1 MDELSK
7 EKKMDEHESSERIA
21 DVFADFHCYFNKEQ
35 DLKEEIRSTVRDL
48 EQTAREIHAVL
59 QQVHQ
64 RDGSKNVADI
74 CKCTEPYF
82 ETARKQFQELSSKV
96 PENQYYRFHDHWK
109 YALQKL
115 SFLSALIT
123 YLKTEKLVSREE
135 TATMLG
141 VKLKQGEGF
150 HMDLDDY
157 LIGLLQMASELSR
170 LAVNSVTAGDF
181 NRPMK
186 IAKFVAELDTGFRL
200 LNLKNDALR
209 KRFDGLKYDLKKVE
223 EVVYDL
229 SIRGLKPK
237 EGI

>member
-1 MDELSK
+1 MD
-7 EKKMDEHESSERIA
+7 DHESAERIA
-21 DVFADFHCYFNKEQ
+21 NVFADFQSYFNKEQ
-35 DLKEEIRSTVRDL
+35 DLREEIRSSVRDL
-48 EQTAREIHAVL
+48 EQTAREIHAIL

-64 RDGSKNVADI
+64 RDGSKNVANI
-74 CKCTEPYF
+74 CKSTDPYF

-96 PENQYYRFHDHWK
+96 AENQYYRFHDHWK
-109 YALQKL
+109 FALQKL
-115 SFLSALIT
+115 SFLSALVT
-123 YLKTEKLVSREE
+123 YLRTEKLVTREE
-135 TATMLG
+135 TAGMMG
-141 VKLKQGEGF
+141 VKLKQEEGF

-181 NRPMK
+181 NRPMR
-186 IAKFVAELDTGFRL
+186 IANFVAELDAGFRL

-229 SIRGLKPK
+229 SIRGLKPD
-237 EGI
+237 EGT

>member
-1 MDELSK
+1 MDA
-7 EKKMDEHESSERIA
+7 HETAERIA
-21 DVFADFHCYFNKEQ
+21 EVFADFQSYFSKEQ
-35 DLKEEIRSTVRDL
+35 DLREEIRSTVREL
-48 EQTAREIHAVL
+48 EQTAREIHAIL
-59 QQVHQ
+59 QKVHQ
-64 RDGSKNVADI
+64 KDGSENAVNV
-74 CKCTEPYF
+74 CKSTESHF
-82 ETARKQFQELSSKV
+82 ETARKQFQELSAKI
-96 PENQYYRFHDHWK
+96 PENQYYRFNDHWK

-115 SFLSALIT
+115 SFLSALVT

-135 TATMLG
+135 TAAMIG
-141 VKLKQGEGF
+141 VKLQQAEGF

-181 NRPMK
+181 HRPLR
-186 IAKFVAELDTGFRL
+186 IAKFVAELDAGFRL

-229 SIRGLKPK
+229 TIRGLKPV
-237 EGI
+237 EGT